1 MFLNIFQALP
11 SSTVTSQNEK
21 ENNELKSSQASSSE
35 QNLSSPSSSS
45 TFGIIMPFS
54 SNQNSSTFL
63 EFEQDEEEKA
73 GPNPVLGLEV
83 TAELLELQV
92 ST

>member
-45 TFGIIMPFS
+45 TIGIMPFS
-54 SNQNSSTFL
+54 SNQNSSTFV
-63 EFEQDEEEKA
+63 EFEQDEEKA